1 MGRGVSNRVPAKKT
15 ISFCASFPTKYN
27 HLAGEMTT
35 KDVTSQWN
43 YGSNITD
50 YNRDFMVMLITLPCS
65 GLKVY

>member
-1 MGRGVSNRVPAKKT
+1 
-15 ISFCASFPTKYN
+15 
-27 HLAGEMTT
+27 MTT

-65 GLKVY
+65 GLKVFLMTCMFSFVTCIKELANCFL